1 LTKVINIFG
10 GPGIGKTATA
20 WSFAG
25 YLKNKE
31 FLVEYASEYA
41 KELAYRENSKE
52 DFDNQISLF
61 AEQNRR
67 IYSLINKELDYIIT
81 DCPILQC
88 HPYIGQSHS
97 HFKTNR
103 FEWEQHLEWFILKT
117 FNMYQNINFLMIRD
131 PNKRY
136 IQKGRF
142 QDKAKAIEIDKQTEE
157 ILDKFQIPYY
167 SIKSFEDMIRLGN
180 WSP

>member
-1 LTKVINIFG
+1 VTRIINIFG

-25 YLKNKE
+25 YLKMKE
-31 FLVEYASEYA
+31 FRVEFAPEYA
-41 KELAYRENSKE
+41 KELAYRANSKE

-67 IYSLINKELDYIIT
+67 IYSLLNKDLDYVIT

-88 HPYIGQSHS
+88 YPYLSVSHYLFS
-97 HFKTNR
+97 HNR
-103 FEWEQHLEWFILKT
+103 FEWEQHFTWLILKT
-117 FNMYQNINFLMIRD
+117 FNMYKNINFLMIRD
-131 PNKRY
+131 SNKKY
-136 IQKGRF
+136 HKQGRV
-142 QDKAKAIEIDKQTEE
+142 QTKDEAIVIDGQTEE
-157 ILDKFQIPYY
+157 MLDKFQVPYY